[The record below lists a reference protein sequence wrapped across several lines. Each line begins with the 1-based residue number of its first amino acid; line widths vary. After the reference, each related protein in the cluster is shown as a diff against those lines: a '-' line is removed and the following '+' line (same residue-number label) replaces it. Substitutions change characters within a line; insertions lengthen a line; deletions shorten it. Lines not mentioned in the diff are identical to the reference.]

1 MERKTISSG
10 TTWENLAGYSRLVQV
25 GPFIY
30 VSGTT
35 AINRAGDIQ
44 SRDDVYGQ
52 ATYIFRKIEATL
64 QTVGAGL
71 EHVVRTRVYVTN
83 IEEWEQVTKAH
94 KEFFDDI
101 RPANTLVEVSRLA
114 DPGMLIEIEVDVVLP
129 NSLESV

>member
-1 MERKTISSG
+1 MERRAISSG

-44 SRDDVYGQ
+44 NRDDVYGQ
-52 ATYIFRKIEATL
+52 AVYILRKIEATL
-64 QTVGAGL
+64 QTIGAGL

-101 RPANTLVEVSRLA
+101 RPANTLVEVNRLA

-129 NSLESV
+129 NSPESL